1 MVLEQA
7 IEEQLKQRLT
17 GKEVQEEINNKIRIS
32 INKVLQ
38 QYFYH
43 DKYDSEMDADG
54 YQMVEKATQK
64 CISDQRVAIEEMI
77 DKFVDEQIEDYVER
91 TVKRVLRG
99 DKVQKQLERM
109 INPIVKEQMKKVL
122 DARDLDADQ
131 KMIENKVEETINKKT
146 KAFLRKIKVK
156 VN

>member
-1 MVLEQA
+1 MALEQT
-7 IEEQLKQRLT
+7 IEEQLQQRLS

-43 DKYDSEMDADG
+43 DKYNGELDAAG
-54 YQMVEKATQK
+54 YQMVEKATQE

-77 DKFVDEQIEDYVER
+77 DKFVDDQIEDYVER

-109 INPIVKEQMKKVL
+109 INPIIEEQMKKVL

-146 KAFLRKIKVK
+146 KALLRKVK
-156 VN
+156 IRVN

>member
-1 MVLEQA
+1 MNLEKV
-7 IEEQLKQRLT
+7 IEEQLQQRLT
-17 GKEVQEEINNKIRIS
+17 GKEGQEEINNKIRIS
-32 INKVLQ
+32 TNKVLQ

-54 YQMVEKATQK
+54 YQMVEKATQE
-64 CISDQRVAIEEMI
+64 CISDQRIAIEEMI

-91 TVKRVLRG
+91 TVKRVLRS

-109 INPIVKEQMKKVL
+109 INPIVEEQMKKVL
-122 DARDLDADQ
+122 DARDLNADQ

>member
-1 MVLEQA
+1 MTLEQS
-7 IEEQLKQRLT
+7 IEEQLQQRLT

-32 INKVLQ
+32 TNKVLQ

-54 YQMVEKATQK
+54 YQMVEKAILE

-91 TVKRVLRG
+91 SVKRVLRG

-131 KMIENKVEETINKKT
+131 KMIENKVEETINKKA
-146 KAFLRKIKVK
+146 KALLRKVK
-156 VN
+156 IRVN